1 MVHLFCYIR
10 HDKNGFWGYT
20 DSVCH
25 KKEATADRKKVC
37 MRQLPKPGEIY
48 KHFKGNCYRIITV
61 AEHTETGEKLVV
73 YQALYGDFN
82 VYARELSMFMGPV
95 DKEKYPYATQKRRF
109 ELVESGAVSPVMQGA
124 AGAQSVQ
131 SREDAGKNGQMGNG
145 EIPASSERLKEAGG
159 TGGNEKTEV
168 SDEKQS
174 PEKETEP
181 GIDPMVLAYLD
192 ADTCKEKLQILTTMK
207 DRLTDEMINTMAI
220 AIDVEVKPGDITE
233 RYEELKYCLATRER
247 FECRR
252 LR

>member
-1 MVHLFCYIR
+1 
-10 HDKNGFWGYT
+10 
-20 DSVCH
+20 
-25 KKEATADRKKVC
+25 

-61 AEHTETGEKLVV
+61 AEHTETGEKLVI
-73 YQALYGDFN
+73 YQALYGDFG
-82 VYARELSMFMGPV
+82 VYARELSMFMSPV
-95 DKEKYPYATQKRRF
+95 DKEKYPYVTQKKRF
-109 ELVESGAVSPVMQGA
+109 ELVESGAVSPVAGVQGMNGACGPEQSA
-124 AGAQSVQ
+124 AGAQVVQ
-131 SREDAGKNGQMGNG
+131 SGESVGEDDRAGNG
-145 EIPASSERLKEAGG
+145 EIPVSSERLKEAGNI
-159 TGGNEKTEV
+159 GGNEKT
-168 SDEKQS
+168 DAPDKKQS

-220 AIDVEVKPGDITE
+220 AVDVEVKPGDITE

>member
-1 MVHLFCYIR
+1 
-10 HDKNGFWGYT
+10 
-20 DSVCH
+20 
-25 KKEATADRKKVC
+25 

-61 AEHTETGEKLVV
+61 ATHTETGEKLVI
-73 YQALYGDFN
+73 YQALYGDYG
-82 VYARELSMFMGPV
+82 VYARELSLFTGPV
-95 DKEKYPYATQKRRF
+95 DRDKYPYVTQKRRF
-109 ELVESGAVSPVMQGA
+109 ELVESGAADPVVQEEAAQITAPDTAAVGVGA
-124 AGAQSVQ
+124 CADVLP
-131 SREDAGKNGQMGNG
+131 K
-145 EIPASSERLKEAGG
+145 
-159 TGGNEKTEV
+159 
-168 SDEKQS
+168 EKQS
-174 PEKETEP
+174 PEKETES

-192 ADTCKEKLQILTTMK
+192 AGSCKEKLQILTTMK

>member
-1 MVHLFCYIR
+1 
-10 HDKNGFWGYT
+10 
-20 DSVCH
+20 
-25 KKEATADRKKVC
+25 

-48 KHFKGNCYRIITV
+48 KHFKGNCYRVITV

-73 YQALYGDFN
+73 YQALYGDYG
-82 VYARELSMFMGPV
+82 VYARELSMFAGPV
-95 DKEKYPYATQKRRF
+95 DKEKYPHVMQKKRF
-109 ELVESGAVSPVMQGA
+109 ELVESGA
-124 AGAQSVQ
+124 AGLVGQETASMPISQT
-131 SREDAGKNGQMGNG
+131 ENDAERKPENSASYETDSNAEKPGQ
-145 EIPASSERLKEAGG
+145 AWR
-159 TGGNEKTEV
+159 
-168 SDEKQS
+168 KQS
-174 PEKETEP
+174 PEKNTEP

>member
-1 MVHLFCYIR
+1 
-10 HDKNGFWGYT
+10 
-20 DSVCH
+20 
-25 KKEATADRKKVC
+25 

-61 AEHTETGEKLVV
+61 AEHTETGEKLVI

-82 VYARELSMFMGPV
+82 VYARELSMFMSPV

-109 ELVESGAVSPVMQGA
+109 ELVESGAVNPVVQGA
-124 AGAQSVQ
+124 AGARSP
-131 SREDAGKNGQMGNG
+131 EAITENGRRGHS
-145 EIPASSERLKEAGG
+145 EISASSGIGKGARDEYAD
-159 TGGNEKTEV
+159 V
-168 SDEKQS
+168 SDEKQL
-174 PEKETEP
+174 PQNETEP

>member
-1 MVHLFCYIR
+1 
-10 HDKNGFWGYT
+10 
-20 DSVCH
+20 
-25 KKEATADRKKVC
+25 

-48 KHFKGNCYRIITV
+48 KHFKGNCYRVITV

-73 YQALYGDFN
+73 YQALYGEFG
-82 VYARELSMFMGPV
+82 VYAKELSLFIKSV
-95 DKEKYPYATQKRRF
+95 DRDKYPYATQKKQF
-109 ELVESGAVSPVMQGA
+109 ELVESGAIDPVSA
-124 AGAQSVQ
+124 
-131 SREDAGKNGQMGNG
+131 D
-145 EIPASSERLKEAGG
+145 KEVNA
-159 TGGNEKTEV
+159 GNEKKVT
-168 SDEKQS
+168 SEKEQS
-174 PEKETEP
+174 PKKEAEP

-207 DRLTDEMINTMAI
+207 DRLTDAMINTMAI

>member
-1 MVHLFCYIR
+1 
-10 HDKNGFWGYT
+10 
-20 DSVCH
+20 
-25 KKEATADRKKVC
+25 
-37 MRQLPKPGEIY
+37 MRQLPKSGEIY

-61 AEHTETGEKLVV
+61 AEHTETGEKLVI
-73 YQALYGDFN
+73 YQALYGDYG
-82 VYARELSMFMGPV
+82 VYARELSMFMSPV
-95 DKEKYPYATQKRRF
+95 DKDKYPYATQKRRF
-109 ELVESGAVSPVMQGA
+109 ELVESGAASPVTQGA
-124 AGAQSVQ
+124 ADAQ
-131 SREDAGKNGQMGNG
+131 SREDDGENAQRKNLK
-145 EIPASSERLKEAGG
+145 IPAPSEAGNDVRDVAG
-159 TGGNEKTEV
+159 DGKADA
-168 SDEKQS
+168 SDNKQS
-174 PEKETEP
+174 PEKETES